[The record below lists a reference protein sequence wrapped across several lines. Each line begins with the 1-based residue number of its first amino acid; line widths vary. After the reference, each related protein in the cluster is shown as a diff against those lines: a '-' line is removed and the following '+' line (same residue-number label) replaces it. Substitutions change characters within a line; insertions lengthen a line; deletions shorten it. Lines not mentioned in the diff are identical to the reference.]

1 MDLSESTVYER
12 LMNAAIRYISFRLRS
27 EKEIRDFIR
36 QKLIKSHT
44 TAPEV
49 EARVLHRLGELDYV
63 NDEKFCEWWLSQRQ
77 GSKPK
82 GIRLI
87 RAELAQKGIARAL
100 IDKAVSQSASDERTL
115 AYRAINKKR
124 EIWRQLPLLARKKK
138 LGDYLLRRGFSSDV
152 VRGVVDDVVEN
163 V

>member
-12 LMNAAIRYISFRLRS
+12 LMNAAIRFISFRQRS

-36 QKLIKSHT
+36 QKLTKSHT

-49 EARVLHRLGELDYV
+49 EERVLLRLGELDYV
-63 NDEKFCEWWLSQRQ
+63 NDEKFCAWWLSQRQ

-87 RAELAQKGIARAL
+87 RAELREKGVAREL
-100 IDKAVSQSASDERTL
+100 IDKVLSLSASDERAL
-115 AYRAINKKR
+115 AHRAVHKKR
-124 EIWRQLPLLARKKK
+124 ETWRQLPLLARKKK
-138 LGDYLLRRGFSSDV
+138 LGDYLLRRGFSPDV